1 MTMDDKDFRCGF
13 VTVIG
18 RSNVGKSTLMNRI
31 IGMKIAIT
39 SPRVQTTRKRIKTV
53 YTDERGQII
62 FVDTP
67 GVHKAKNKLGQ
78 YMDRAALGSLEDVD
92 ICLWVIEPS
101 VKISDKDREIAEA
114 LKASGKKILTVI
126 NKSDTVK
133 KNELLP
139 VIELYSKLIDSE
151 AIIPVSALKGQ
162 GVEEL
167 KEEII
172 KYLPKGP
179 ALYDEETVTEETVR
193 NLAGEII
200 REKALKNL
208 KEEVPHGIAVE
219 IDRMKEKKD
228 ITQIDAVIICEK
240 ESHKGIIIGKGGA
253 MLKKIGSDARYDI
266 EKMLEA
272 HVNLKLFVKVRSNW
286 RDNENLMK
294 SYGYDPGDL

>member
-1 MTMDDKDFRCGF
+1 MDDKDYKCGF
-13 VTVIG
+13 VTIIG

-53 YTDERGQII
+53 YTDDRGQMI

-67 GVHKAKNKLGQ
+67 GIHTAKNKLGR
-78 YMDRAALGSLEDVD
+78 YMDKAALGSLENVD
-92 ICLWVIEPS
+92 LCIWVVEPS
-101 VKISDKDREIAEA
+101 EKISEKDREIAEA
-114 LKASGKKILTVI
+114 VKNSGKKTIIVI

-133 KNELLP
+133 KQELLP
-139 VIELYSKLIDSE
+139 VIDAFSAMTDAL
-151 AIIPVSALKGQ
+151 AIIPVSAIKGEGIEDLKD
-162 GVEEL
+162 
-167 KEEII
+167 EII
-172 KYLPKGP
+172 KNLPSGP

-193 NLAGEII
+193 NLAAEII

-208 KEEVPHGIAVE
+208 KDEVPHGIAVE
-219 IDRMKEKKD
+219 IDRMKEKTG
-228 ITQIDAVIICEK
+228 ITEIDAVIICER

-253 MLKKIGSDARYDI
+253 MLKKIGSQARYDI

-272 HVNLKLFVKVRSNW
+272 HVNLKVFVKVRKDW

-294 SYGYDPGDL
+294 SFGYNAGDL